1 MKVRSQRGISSQ
13 NWIKPKCLSVYEWI
27 KKMKHMILYT
37 HTHTHTHTLEYYSAF
52 KRGNSSKYDNMDEP
66 EGH

>member
-1 MKVRSQRGISSQ
+1 MDKENEAYVFI
-13 NWIKPKCLSVYEWI
+13 
-27 KKMKHMILYT
+27 
-37 HTHTHTHTLEYYSAF
+37 HTHTHTHTQEYYSAF